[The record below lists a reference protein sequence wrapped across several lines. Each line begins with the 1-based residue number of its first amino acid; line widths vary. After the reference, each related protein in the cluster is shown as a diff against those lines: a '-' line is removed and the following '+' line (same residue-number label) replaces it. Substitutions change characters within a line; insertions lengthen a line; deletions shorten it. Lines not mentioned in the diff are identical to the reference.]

1 MLIIPKSLSSLE
13 FPSLVLNSILD
24 CLLNNLTMFHTHLS
38 ILCAP
43 IPVNCIC
50 SPPSTSVHTDTQSTC
65 SHPCPLPP
73 ISSQRT
79 RVNTKS
85 DHDPP
90 VIFKPHPRFSV
101 LLAITV
107 LVTGP
112 TYFSALIFYYLLCSD
127 HNHFLDISRRLQAY
141 HSCIRSGS
149 SSLCSTV
156 MMMVFSTF
164 VLLSV
169 CVLTR
174 SAPQRLE
181 FMFYVHCIPLAGT
194 HTCSMEKLPINPL
207 TY

>member
-1 MLIIPKSLSSLE
+1 MLPLQLIVS
-13 FPSLVLNSILD
+13 VLPP
-24 CLLNNLTMFHTHLS
+24 HL
-38 ILCAP
+38 CP
-43 IPVNCIC
+43 
-50 SPPSTSVHTDTQSTC
+50 HKQSTC

-107 LVTGP
+107 LFTGP
-112 TYFSALIFYYLLCSD
+112 TYFSALIFYYLFCSD
-127 HNHFLDISRRLQAY
+127 HNRFLDISIRLQSY

-207 TY
+207 TH